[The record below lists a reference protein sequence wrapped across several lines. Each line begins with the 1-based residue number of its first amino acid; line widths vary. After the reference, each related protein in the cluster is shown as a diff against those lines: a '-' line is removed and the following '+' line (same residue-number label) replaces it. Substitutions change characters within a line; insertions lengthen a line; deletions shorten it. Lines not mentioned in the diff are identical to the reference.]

1 MSEALISIN
10 YDVFCYCV
18 VPLATTEPQE
28 RKNPTSSRFGGGA
41 LAHGA
46 PFGVLT
52 GILFR
57 FGTAHVA
64 RMLMLLVISNRL
76 RDC

>member
-1 MSEALISIN
+1 MSEACISIN
-10 YDVFCYCV
+10 YGVFFHSV
-18 VPLATTEPQE
+18 VSLATTESQE
-28 RKNPTSSRFGGGA
+28 RKNPTSSRVAEGA
-41 LAHGA
+41 PARVA

-57 FGTAHVA
+57 FGQPSFE
-64 RMLMLLVISNRL
+64 RMPMLLLISNRL

>member
-10 YDVFCYCV
+10 YGVFCYSV
-18 VPLATTEPQE
+18 VPLATTESQE
-28 RKNPTSSRFGGGA
+28 RKKSHIETFRRGGPRRV
-41 LAHGA
+41 A

-57 FGTAHVA
+57 FGQPNFE
-64 RMLMLLVISNRL
+64 RMPMLLLISNRL